1 MNKIGSL
8 YQVKEFHW
16 LLFLSK
22 ETADR
27 LGLLSR
33 AGRRR
38 LASSWRSGGPLV
50 VFGDTTA
57 RTADLAAAIAAM
69 YSKQLNCNV
78 SYISPKD
85 ILVLVGLDKKHRKV
99 LTTKGE
105 LGWIFIDDYE
115 EFFEEVSK

>member
-1 MNKIGSL
+1 MNISMNKIGAL
-8 YQVKEFHW
+8 YQVKKDCW
-16 LLFLSK
+16 LVFPSK
-22 ETADR
+22 EAAVDA
-27 LGLLSR
+27 LGGSR
-33 AGRRR
+33 PAVAGE
-38 LASSWRSGGPLV
+38 GDPCV
-50 VFGDTTA
+50 V
-57 RTADLAAAIAAM
+57 AAEGA
-69 YSKQLNCNV
+69 YWSKQLNCNV